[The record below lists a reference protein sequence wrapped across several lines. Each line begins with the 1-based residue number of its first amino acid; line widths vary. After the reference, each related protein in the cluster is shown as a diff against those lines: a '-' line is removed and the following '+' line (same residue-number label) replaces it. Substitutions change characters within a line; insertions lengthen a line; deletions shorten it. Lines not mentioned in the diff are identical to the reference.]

1 MSLTTPSVKAQPA
14 KPKQYDDDVREFV
27 TVQRG
32 LLLAASLDVL
42 FNKNL
47 RGTLVRHLGLK
58 DDCVIPIATI
68 LELQQHVTMYLSR
81 GHRLLVLIERELAG
95 KPTTDIIKYIK
106 QDHPEVLFV
115 VLTTEIEREKLIL
128 LHEVGAD
135 NIITKPIAPDTLIE
149 KIAFT
154 VKPRGEIGELID
166 EGKKLLA
173 IGRCEDAAEKALQV
187 LEIKAQS
194 PAGLILLGDAHKG
207 MGRIEQALDA
217 YRQAEKSARLFLEPL
232 KKIAAL
238 HRETGNTAEEVKLLE
253 RLDKLSPLNV
263 DRKIDIGNGYIRMG
277 DTGKAKNV
285 FDEAIKVATRDAM
298 ESLSRV
304 SREIAQI
311 CLDVAPE
318 LSERYL
324 RRTLEAKKGFLDK
337 SDIETFNRLGIT
349 LRKQG
354 RWEDAIKE
362 YRQALKISPQDGN
375 LYYNI
380 AMAHL
385 EGKQFLDAY
394 NFLDKALS
402 LSPDIYKAGE
412 AVCLNIAT
420 IFRRAGKKELAADY
434 LKKAL
439 EFNPE
444 STKAAAYL
452 RELEKGR

>member
-1 MSLTTPSVKAQPA
+1 M

-27 TVQRG
+27 ASQRG
-32 LLLAASLDVL
+32 LFLAASSDAL

-47 RGTLVRHLGLK
+47 RGTLIRHLSIK
-58 DDCVIPIATI
+58 DDCVLNIFTIA
-68 LELQQHVTMYLSR
+68 ELRQSITLHISK
-81 GHRLLVLIERELAG
+81 GNRLLVLIERELAG
-95 KPTTDIIKYIK
+95 KPTTDIIKYVK
-106 QDHPEVLFV
+106 QDHPNVLFV
-115 VLTTEIEREKLIL
+115 VLTTEVEREKLIL

-154 VKPRGEIGELID
+154 VKPRGQIGELID
-166 EGKKLLA
+166 EGKRLLA
-173 IGRCEDAAEKALQV
+173 IGHYEDAAEAAREV
-187 LEIKAQS
+187 LRIKAQS

-207 MGRIEQALDA
+207 LGKVEQALDC
-217 YRQAEKSARLFLEPL
+217 YSQAEKSAKLYLEPL

-238 HRETGNTAEEVKLLE
+238 HRETGNTTEEIRFLE

-263 DRKIDIGNGYIRMG
+263 DRKIEIGQGYVRLG
-277 DTGKAKNV
+277 DTGKARTV
-285 FDEAIKVATRDAM
+285 FDEAIKVATREAM

-324 RRTLEAKKGFLDK
+324 RRTLDAKKGFLDK

-354 RWEDAIKE
+354 RWEDAITE
-362 YRQALKISPQDGN
+362 YRKALKISPSDGN

-380 AMAHL
+380 AMAHT

-394 NFLDKALS
+394 NYLNKALS

-420 IFRRAGKKELAADY
+420 IYRRAGKKDLVADY

-439 EFNPE
+439 ELNPD
-444 STKAAAYL
+444 SRKAAAFL
-452 RELEKGR
+452 REIEGMRPDDA

>member
-1 MSLTTPSVKAQPA
+1 M
-14 KPKQYDDDVREFV
+14 KPKPYDDDVRQFIV
-27 TVQRG
+27 SHRG
-32 LLLAASLDVL
+32 LLVAASADML

-47 RGTLVRHLGLK
+47 RGTLTRHLTIK
-58 DDCVIPIATI
+58 DDCVINAFT
-68 LELQQHVTMYLSR
+68 LQELQQVLKMYRTR
-81 GHRLLVLIERELAG
+81 GHRLLVFIERELAG
-95 KPTTDIIKYIK
+95 KPTTDIIKYVK
-106 QDHPEVLFV
+106 QDQPDVLFV
-115 VLTTEIEREKLIL
+115 VLTTEMEREKLIL

-154 VKPRGEIGELID
+154 VKPRGQIGELID

-173 IGRCEDAAEKALQV
+173 IGHYADAEEKAREV
-187 LEIKAQS
+187 LSLKPQS
-194 PAGLILLGDAHKG
+194 PAGLILQGDAHKG
-207 MGRIEQALDA
+207 LGNTALA
-217 YRQAEKSARLFLEPL
+217 LESYKQAEKSAKLFLEPL

-238 HRETGNTAEEVKLLE
+238 HRETGNTAEEIRLLE

-277 DTGKAKNV
+277 DTKKAKVV
-285 FDEAIKVATRDAM
+285 FDEAIKVATREAM

-362 YRQALKISPQDGN
+362 YRQALKISPTDGN

-380 AMAHL
+380 AMAHM
-385 EGKQFLDAY
+385 EGRQLLDAY
-394 NFLDKALS
+394 NFLTKGLS

-412 AVCLNIAT
+412 PVCLNIAA
-420 IFRRAGKKELAADY
+420 IYRKAGKNELARDY

-439 EFNPE
+439 EFNPDSE
-444 STKAAAYL
+444 KAMSFL
-452 RELEKGR
+452 REIETKHMAQA